1 MNNNWHVPLDKF
13 SDEQRKVIE
22 RVYGSMQININRYF
36 GFYNGLMLFV
46 DVKESLGKEITADEA
61 FKILGLDRLLDTDL
75 VTVNNLKAQNKALH
89 QVVDELE
96 QEKDDLNAQGEIAAH
111 ELHEAEQKIKE
122 LKQKLIES
130 NGFRGKAERLL
141 DEESFKLAQLRVQLK
156 DCQHKLAS
164 QPKHG
169 LQDVDWPDGIK
180 YLVQDVVTKV
190 ISFRKQYPSVNYRI
204 LATRP
209 KPKKPPL
216 TPEQIEAVFMFVDE
230 VKDSGQLS
238 GADTNWLN
246 EFACEIKEREQ

>member
-1 MNNNWHVPLDKF
+1 MNNNNWHVPLDRL

-36 GFYNGLMLFV
+36 GFYNGLVLFV
-46 DVKESLGKEITADEA
+46 DVKESLGKEITPNEA
-61 FKILGLDRLLDTDL
+61 FAILGLDRLLDTDL

-164 QPKHG
+164 QTEQG
-169 LQDVDWPDGIK
+169 LQGVDWPDNAKHLAQYGEC
-180 YLVQDVVTKV
+180 VWFVGDVS
-190 ISFRKQYPSVNYRI
+190 IHPSWTI

-209 KPKKPPL
+209 KPKVKPL
-216 TPEQIEAVFMFVDE
+216 TDEQIEAVREFDKWLINDKPEIYKPNMIVD
-230 VKDSGQLS
+230 
-238 GADTNWLN
+238 AWL
-246 EFACEIKEREQ
+246 KEREL